1 MSAYTDSTGRVRYG
15 FASAEEMESFVA
27 TERRECLGAEIR
39 ARCDGYDATGD
50 VCRPRLRPK
59 RRLSVTPMM
68 LALAGLG
75 TAHAPPPAGE
85 GRWWR

>member
-1 MSAYTDSTGRVRYG
+1 MTTRR
-15 FASAEEMESFVA
+15 
-27 TERRECLGAEIR
+27 ERRAVTLAARKADKHAERSAARLAR
-39 ARCDGYDATGD
+39 ALPRCDGYDATGD